1 MMSIPK
7 KFLIVLLIAAFLL
20 TCLGSMFGC
29 VICDSGSL
37 SDIHVASHIDD
48 HSDKRTATHTESAL
62 DVHAVVSFHNQD
74 ISLDQHYRE
83 SGDACVDSPL
93 EFSDGILE
101 DTESLKHLADLKTPA
116 GCFELKVIEL
126 TCLFVNNLFPNPI
139 PRVSQTILA
148 HRTVVLL
155 S

>member
-1 MMSIPK
+1 MLSKPN
-7 KFLIVLLIAAFLL
+7 KFLIVLLLAAFLL
-20 TCLGSMFGC
+20 TSLGSMFGC

-37 SDIHVASHIDD
+37 SDIHIASHIDD
-48 HSDKRTATHTESAL
+48 HTDEFTGVHAENVL

-101 DTESLKHLADLKTPA
+101 DTESLKSLADLEVSP
-116 GCFELKVIEL
+116 GCYELKAIEL
-126 TCLFVNNLFPNPI
+126 TSLFVNNLFPNPI
-139 PRVSQTILA
+139 PRISQTILA